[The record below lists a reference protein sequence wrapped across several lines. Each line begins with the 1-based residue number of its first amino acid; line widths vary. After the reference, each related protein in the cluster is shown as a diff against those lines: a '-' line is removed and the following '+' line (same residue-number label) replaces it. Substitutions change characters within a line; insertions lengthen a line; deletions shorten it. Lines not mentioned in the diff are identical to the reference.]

1 MLATLDERL
10 NPAGPLARLPQVTF
24 HLAQVN
30 IARLVAPMESPE
42 LADFMA
48 ALDPVNA
55 VADAAPGFVWRLQ
68 DEDGNA
74 TSIEAF
80 EWDAGTSAGVIV
92 NMSVWQSLDHLSAF
106 VYGDEHRAVLRQRR
120 RWFEQM
126 DEAYTACWWLPTGHE
141 PTTDEAED
149 RVRHL
154 RRRGPSP
161 YAFTLRD
168 HFPAPTGT
176 DRGN

>member
-1 MLATLDERL
+1 MA
-10 NPAGPLARLPQVTF
+10 F

-30 IARLVAPMESPE
+30 IARLAAPLDSPQ
-42 LADFMA
+42 LADFMD

-55 VADAAPGFVWRLQ
+55 VADAAPGFIWRLQ
-68 DEDGNA
+68 DEAGNA
-74 TSIEAF
+74 TAIPAF

-92 NMSVWQSLDHLSAF
+92 NMSLWRSADDLSAF
-106 VYGDEHRAVLRQRR
+106 VYGDEHRAVLRERR

-126 DEAYTACWWLPTGHE
+126 REAYTACWWVPSGHE
-141 PTTDEAED
+141 PTTEEAED

-161 YAFTLRD
+161 YAFTLREPYAA
-168 HFPAPTGT
+168 PA
-176 DRGN
+176 DD

>member
-1 MLATLDERL
+1 MAF
-10 NPAGPLARLPQVTF
+10 Q
-24 HLAQVN
+24 LAQVN

-42 LADFMA
+42 LADFVS

-55 VADAAPGFVWRLQ
+55 VADRAPGFVWRLQ
-68 DEDGNA
+68 TEEGNA
-74 TSIEAF
+74 TSVVAF
-80 EWDAGTSAGVIV
+80 EWDAAASAGVIV
-92 NMSVWQSLDHLSAF
+92 NLSVWQSVDHLLDF

-126 DEAYTACWWLPTGHE
+126 ADAYTALWWVPTGHE
-141 PTTDEAED
+141 PSTDEAED

-168 HFPAPTGT
+168 TFPAPT
-176 DRGN
+176 DP